1 MRPGGRFIEMG
12 KTDIRPAA
20 DVSGRHPGIG
30 YRAFDL
36 TEAGPD
42 RIQEMLSEIM
52 GLFRTGALELPPLTT
67 WDVRQAIP
75 AFRFMSQA
83 RHTGKIVLTIPLA
96 PDPEGTVLITGG
108 TGTLAGLVARHLAEQ
123 GARHFLLLSRH
134 GPGAAG
140 ADALNAE
147 LTALGASVR
156 IAACDVAD
164 RADLARAL
172 AAVPAD
178 HPLTAVVH
186 TAGVIDDQMLTSLT
200 ADQIGAVMRPKVDA
214 ALHLH
219 ELTAQANLAEFVM
232 FSSAAGLTG
241 APGQGNYAAAN
252 VFLDALCC
260 HRRASGL
267 PATSIAWGLWAATS
281 GLTANLTSSDLARIT
296 GYFTPLSTE
305 LALALFDSARQS
317 AEPVVLASAV
327 PAGRLRAL
335 ARDGSLPPLWRGLIN
350 APVQPRLAAADPVAG
365 LARQLT
371 ALNEAEQQEFLL
383 RLVRSHAA
391 ITLGGSDV
399 ETVAPDRPFRE
410 IGFDSL
416 TAVDLRN
423 RLASA
428 TGRRFSATLIFDHP
442 TATELASYL
451 RTQLTDGAAAMPV
464 PVPVLGEMPLGR
476 WNDTLPADAAF
487 ESATDEQLFELIDG
501 NCAGFG

>member
-1 MRPGGRFIEMG
+1 
-12 KTDIRPAA
+12 
-20 DVSGRHPGIG
+20 
-30 YRAFDL
+30 
-36 TEAGPD
+36 
-42 RIQEMLSEIM
+42 
-52 GLFRTGALELPPLTT
+52 
-67 WDVRQAIP
+67 
-75 AFRFMSQA
+75 
-83 RHTGKIVLTIPLA
+83 
-96 PDPEGTVLITGG
+96 
-108 TGTLAGLVARHLAEQ
+108 
-123 GARHFLLLSRH
+123 
-134 GPGAAG
+134 
-140 ADALNAE
+140 
-147 LTALGASVR
+147 VR

-464 PVPVLGEMPLGR
+464 PVLGSAVPPGR
-476 WNDTLPADAAF
+476 WDDSEAADAAL